1 MQNLTFEN
9 LLPRAQAVFYD
20 AWISEGTPEECK
32 YYMEY
37 FQKYPNKGNYTT
49 FYNRCLVKHVK
60 ILFSSWDYET
70 PTVIYTPREL
80 LQEIETAENDYI

>member
-1 MQNLTFEN
+1 MTFEE
-9 LLPRAQAVFYD
+9 LQDRAERVFYSF
-20 AWISEGTPEECK
+20 WIEEGTPEECK